1 MSQMLQKR
9 HGNAERL
16 FPLKEVNNFSPSRIN
31 SLSNIDD
38 AEIAGPRWCDI
49 HPTTYQ
55 VGVDLQKSM
64 GQSCVVL
71 KIQIAKD
78 SHIYHIY
85 ISYHIPILVSPKMT
99 LKKTNWMLLGPFWDT
114 SIYQPLSPTPE
125 SSDVLSPKEF
135 HQTGRDLLS
144 ALPSNTRCRGSS

>member
-1 MSQMLQKR
+1 MLQKR
-9 HGNAERL
+9 HGNAKRL

-49 HPTTYQ
+49 HPDNLPGRGWSSKNQ
-55 VGVDLQKSM
+55 WDK
-64 GQSCVVL
+64 VVCFL

-85 ISYHIPILVSPKMT
+85 ILYICIYLIIYPFWFPRKWFW
-99 LKKTNWMLLGPFWDT
+99 KKTNWMLLGPFWGHIHLPT
-114 SIYQPLSPTPE
+114 LSPTPE

-135 HQTGRDLLS
+135 HQTRARS
-144 ALPSNTRCRGSS
+144 AQRSP